1 MPVLKVKSL
10 RSGRIYVVYGLSGAR
25 FLLRKDD
32 GWYFEPIE
40 YYEPVED

>member
-10 RSGRIYVVYGLSGAR
+10 RSGRIYVVYGLYGAR
-25 FLLRKDD
+25 FLLWKD